1 MNEFD
6 RLRKSLGDEQLRQF
20 DILTRLVDKVAA
32 NKVPEFMAAPAPR
45 GPSGN
50 ISLPEG
56 ENDLLELVKATEV
69 EAICLA
75 QVVPSDPAA
84 RSYVGGLPTASK
96 KFVWPRSAGSA
107 GYAPHS
113 FIAQVD
119 CATLPGFDGRQLLP
133 SDGRLCFFVDWDVLE
148 GNKERS
154 KTYSGLVVY
163 DRAGPAHEVTPPSD
177 LPHLF
182 GVGAHYRFP
191 WLKAVGDYPKIF
203 PKWEMSAH
211 RIRTYADESY
221 VRPDGASEERYRNVR
236 DKLLDDQMLALFG
249 EPIKRHRRDRLRD
262 DLSPPTVLFP
272 EYWLQLQ
279 VFFGDLAN
287 NLQDAI
293 VRPLRSSVAWPAGEV
308 QLKQDYQALHKEVIG
323 LLHEARERDAFAP
336 VPAKIRQ
343 GLMDW
348 CRNLTQQVDP
358 VREAKTWDRR
368 SAYQLNEGFRIAH
381 ERTVADIVSRL
392 GAEDTLY
399 EADAID
405 FVRYSRSTRHQMLG
419 HPTNVGSASWRL
431 GKGKVLLAEFASE
444 GSPWMWGDA
453 KHLQYWIELGD
464 LKNRQFDRIEI
475 TIG

>member
-1 MNEFD
+1 MNEFE
-6 RLRKSLGDEQLRQF
+6 RLRKSLSGEQRHQF
-20 DILTRLVDKVAA
+20 DILARLVDNVAA
-32 NKVPEFMAAPAPR
+32 NKVPESMAAPAPR

-50 ISLPEG
+50 FPLPEG
-56 ENDLLELVKATEV
+56 ENDLLELVRATEM
-69 EAICLA
+69 EAVCLA
-75 QVVPSDPAA
+75 QMVSSDPAA
-84 RSYVGGLPTASK
+84 TSYVGGLPSVSR

-119 CATLPGFDGRQLLP
+119 CAALPLFDGRQLLP
-133 SDGRLCFFVDWDVLE
+133 SDGRLCFFVDWDILE
-148 GNKERS
+148 GKKEGP
-154 KTYSGLVVY
+154 KTYPGLVVY
-163 DRAGPAHEVTPPSD
+163 DRAGPAHEVLAPSD

-182 GVGAHYRFP
+182 GVGARYRFP
-191 WLKAVGDYPKIF
+191 WLKAVGDYPKTF
-203 PKWEMSAH
+203 AKWAMAAH
-211 RIRTYADESY
+211 PIRTYADESY

-249 EPIKRHRRDRLRD
+249 EPIKRPRRDSLID
-262 DLSPPTVLFP
+262 ELSPPTALFP
-272 EYWLQLQ
+272 EYWMQLQ

-293 VRPLRSSVAWPAGEV
+293 VGPVRSSVAWPADEA
-308 QLKQDYQALHKEVIG
+308 QLKQDYRALHEEVIG
-323 LLHEARERDAFAP
+323 LLHEARERDAFEP

-348 CRNLTQQVDP
+348 CSNLTQLIDP
-358 VREAKTWDRR
+358 VREAKIWDRR
-368 SAYQLNEGFRIAH
+368 SAYNLNEGFRVAH
-381 ERTVADIVSRL
+381 ERTVGDIVSRL
-392 GAEDTLY
+392 GIKDTLY
-399 EADAID
+399 ESDAID

-419 HPTNVGSASWRL
+419 HPANVGSASWRL

-453 KHLQYWIELGD
+453 RHLQYWIALSD
-464 LKNRQFDRIEI
+464 LKSRRFDRIEI